1 MQKIKVTQDLEN
13 DIKEAMVA
21 DIPHI
26 YSNGFNIV
34 LGTGDVNVV
43 LKRVGETVA
52 TLNLSY
58 TLAKT
63 LSEKLG
69 GLIKFLENKTGN
81 TIMTTDDLEK
91 FLTQENSNDTKNK

>member
-1 MQKIKVTQDLEN
+1 MQKIEVTDDLKQEVK
-13 DIKEAMVA
+13 DAIAA

-34 LGTGDVNVV
+34 LGTGDVNIV
-43 LKRVGETVA
+43 LKRMGEDVA

-69 GLIKFLENKTGN
+69 GTIKFLENKTGN
-81 TIMTTDDLEK
+81 TIMTTEDLHK
-91 FLTQENSNDTKNK
+91 FLSEENSNGTKK

>member
-1 MQKIKVTQDLEN
+1 MQKIEVSADLRPEV
-13 DIKEAMVA
+13 KEAMVA

-26 YSNGFNIV
+26 YSNGFTIV
-34 LGTGDVNVV
+34 LGTGDVNII
-43 LKRVGETVA
+43 LKRMGENVA

-69 GLIKFLENKTGN
+69 GTIKFLENKTGN
-81 TIMTTDDLEK
+81 AIMTTDDVEK
-91 FLTQENSNDTKNK
+91 FLTKENSKNTKK